1 MKSVSK
7 RGNVRALSM
16 RMDRARVTRSGRRTS
31 RLKRTVSRRP
41 TPGWRATRPSKR
53 RAVSSP
59 MPSSRTT
66 QTCRRYTGSL
76 RAPMRPS
83 RPWSGTKPL
92 VSASLSRA
100 ARTTA
105 GPRTTCSTRSP
116 TRSLIRTAHRPQPH
130 AQRTSG
136 ARTSRSTRRTR
147 ARWVKWVRPSPD
159 VSRTRTRRSALR
171 SSRPSLVPTSVT
183 SRARTEWF
191 LSRSRSPS
199 LSRRRGTSP

>member
-7 RGNVRALSM
+7 RGNVRASSM
-16 RMDRARVTRSGRRTS
+16 RMARAPVRRSGRRTL
-31 RLKRTVSRRP
+31 RLKRTASRRP
-41 TPGWRATRPSKR
+41 TPGWRATRPSKK
-53 RAVSSP
+53 RAVSSR
-59 MPSSRTT
+59 MPRSRTT
-66 QTCRRYTGSL
+66 QPCRRFTGSL
-76 RAPMRPS
+76 RALMRPS
-83 RPWSGTKPL
+83 RLWSRTKTR

-105 GPRTTCSTRSP
+105 GPKTTCFTRSP
-116 TRSLIRTAHRPQPH
+116 TRSSIQKVHRPQPH

-147 ARWVKWVRPSPD
+147 ARWAKWVRPSPD

-171 SSRPSLVPTSVT
+171 SSKPFLVPTSVT